1 MCAGGEGC
9 LGSFLFCLPCPHSLS
24 CFLLFWRHPPS
35 SAITQFTSGFK
46 AGKLSLAQVLRLVP
60 LLWTAQRTR
69 VPLPCSGR
77 AVGSFQPTCL
87 ASVWSPPVPHQV
99 PPPGSPGPAP
109 EAAACAEVTEL
120 ALHGAS
126 SGACFAELLCSPQ
139 AERWGVVTGSQST
152 SRDRWKE
159 TACWAWHESIRKG
172 PGGGPSLSPRPLAL
186 QGFSAW
192 SRPTAWLLL
201 SSSALSGP
209 ALDSLKS
216 EPRVQ
221 FQGSWETECCKFPF
235 YSSPVSVLIT
245 CMSSANSPRILKWFF
260 FDLQAK
266 DPHALCV
273 TPPPLH
279 SPKCEHPPTQR
290 SLTFLLLLCVS
301 SY

>member
-46 AGKLSLAQVLRLVP
+46 AGKLSLGSSPETLVRLPPDSPEDPRSSALFREGPWAPSSQPV
-60 LLWTAQRTR
+60 W
-69 VPLPCSGR
+69 LPFGPHLSHIR
-77 AVGSFQPTCL
+77 CL
-87 ASVWSPPVPHQV
+87 PW
-99 PPPGSPGPAP
+99 PAP
-109 EAAACAEVTEL
+109 EAAACAEMTEL
-120 ALHGAS
+120 ALHGTS

-172 PGGGPSLSPRPLAL
+172 PGGGPSLSPRQLAL
-186 QGFSAW
+186 QGSSAW

-209 ALDSLKS
+209 ALDSVKS
-216 EPRVQ
+216 EPRVR
-221 FQGSWETECCKFPF
+221 FQGSWETECCRFPF
-235 YSSPVSVLIT
+235 LQQSSVSAYNVREL
-245 CMSSANSPRILKWFF
+245 SKLAS
-260 FDLQAK
+260 
-266 DPHALCV
+266 DPEV
-273 TPPPLH
+273 V
-279 SPKCEHPPTQR
+279 
-290 SLTFLLLLCVS
+290 FL
-301 SY
+301 